1 MGYKVMASTL
11 PLLQKSLT
19 ERESSSSGRSSPC
32 KTPLLRRLLI
42 CFVGT
47 HDNGK
52 TTLARDL
59 ELKILEMGIDVEVS
73 PEVARIVAAE
83 GYPINEETTFN
94 TQLRIACKQLTQL
107 QDYTRLARV
116 VISDRFHDNAA
127 YTQHA
132 SIQGRILQAE
142 VEMIEDI
149 NWAMIHLFRDNMR
162 LFYLE
167 PLERENVTDDGL
179 RSASLEYRD
188 KIDEYIRNYNE
199 YLRIP
204 CTNVPPGTRKERL
217 DFMLRELR
225 DELRMLRD
233 E

>member
-1 MGYKVMASTL
+1 MEPEQSFD
-11 PLLQKSLT
+11 
-19 ERESSSSGRSSPC
+19 GRHSPC
-32 KTPLLRRLLI
+32 KKPSLRRLLI

-83 GYPINEETTFN
+83 GYPINEETTFK

-127 YTQHA
+127 YTQYA
-132 SIQGRILQAE
+132 SVERGRITQGE
-142 VEMIEDI
+142 VEMIIDV
-149 NWAMIHLFRDNMR
+149 NWAMIHLFKNDMR

-179 RSASLEYRD
+179 RSASLTYRD
-188 KIDEYIRNYNE
+188 TIDEYIRNYNV
-199 YLRIP
+199 YLKLP
-204 CTNVPPGTRKERL
+204 HTSVPPGNRKERL
-217 DFMLRELR
+217 DFVMRELR
-225 DELRMLRD
+225 EELWMLRD